1 MSKKKLKKKIKKLE
15 REMIRTD
22 DKIVW
27 ELSCLLSVFSNLIK
41 DDKLIC
47 EKDLV
52 RLIKRT
58 EDILSYGSSD
68 YQSGL
73 MKYAQS
79 TDPSSTIGKISKE
92 RQIAIEIMNEFE
104 ELLHKHNILIPDAD
118 REGHFDEASIY
129 GSTYYD
135 MEDKIT
141 CILNKF
147 NNSSVTKIPPIEED
161 DDPCKIKIY
170 TEVKKPL

>member
-58 EDILSYGSSD
+58 EDILSCGSSD
-68 YQSGL
+68 YQNGVTNYTL
-73 MKYAQS
+73 S
-79 TDPSSTIGKISKE
+79 TDSSSKIGQSSKE
-92 RQIAIEIMNEFE
+92 RRIAIEIMNEFE

-118 REGHFDEASIY
+118 REGHSDEACIY
-129 GSTYYD
+129 GSTYY
-135 MEDKIT
+135 ELEGKII

>member
-52 RLIKRT
+52 RLIKRA
-58 EDILSYGSSD
+58 EDILSYGSPD

-73 MKYAQS
+73 MKLKDLNNLWDIKS
-79 TDPSSTIGKISKE
+79 MK
-92 RQIAIEIMNEFE
+92 
-104 ELLHKHNILIPDAD
+104 
-118 REGHFDEASIY
+118 
-129 GSTYYD
+129 
-135 MEDKIT
+135 MEQ
-141 CILNKF
+141 
-147 NNSSVTKIPPIEED
+147 
-161 DDPCKIKIY
+161 
-170 TEVKKPL
+170 